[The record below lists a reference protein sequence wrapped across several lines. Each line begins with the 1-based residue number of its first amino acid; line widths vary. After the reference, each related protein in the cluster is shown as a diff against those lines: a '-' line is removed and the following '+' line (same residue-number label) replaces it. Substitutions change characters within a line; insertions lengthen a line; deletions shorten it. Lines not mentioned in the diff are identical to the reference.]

1 MRKRLRERPVRIGLE
16 RQSGERGEEMGVARR
31 EVSEADDVMARP
43 YNAHSLASPGDSEDV
58 KKVMTKG

>member
-1 MRKRLRERPVRIGLE
+1 
-16 RQSGERGEEMGVARR
+16 MGVARR
-31 EVSEADDVMARP
+31 EVSKADDVMARP

>member
-1 MRKRLRERPVRIGLE
+1 MREQPTEGLARTGQE